1 MDLLDEYLKANNG
14 EITSRRVSFKYNFD
28 GTVSNT
34 REIYKIEPATDSMIR
49 GVMSLYTKDKKSI
62 DFIVRRSIENGGDFG
77 VLFDED
83 SVRFYIDSPFEMH
96 SDSIYSIQ
104 IKDGSSIKRIYR
116 METLISLEF
125 FERLRPIFEYLDL
138 SFVMTRNDGQN
149 YLRFKTQTLI
159 PYEIMNLITD
169 NLEMKEW
176 IKEHASK
183 YVPVWIQLSEL
194 CLTIYYK
201 ID

>member
-1 MDLLDEYLKANNG
+1 MDLLDEYLKMNGG

-49 GVMSLYTKDKKSI
+49 GVMGLYTKDKNSI
-62 DFIVRRSIENGGDFG
+62 NFIVRRSIENGGDFG

-83 SVRFYIDSPFEMH
+83 SVRFYIDSPFELN

-104 IKDGSSIKRIYR
+104 IKDSCSIKRIYR
-116 METLISLEF
+116 MENIISLESF
-125 FERLRPIFEYLDL
+125 DLLRPIFPYLDL

-149 YLRFKTQTLI
+149 YFRFKSQELI
-159 PYEIMNLITD
+159 PYEIMKLITD
-169 NLEMKEW
+169 NKEMKEW
-176 IKEHASK
+176 IKFHANRHI
-183 YVPVWIQLSEL
+183 PVWIQLSDT
-194 CLTIYYK
+194 CITIYYK